1 MYTKWLIHEPQQLK
15 TINAGGFM
23 KVLFTARHFSASQR
37 LQEFAEE
44 AVSKLSKF
52 HDGIQ
57 ECSIIAEP
65 NEEPTAPQK
74 IEVSLKIPG
83 SILHAKEAAESY
95 EFAIGKAVDNLKRQL
110 IKHKEKSISR

>member
-1 MYTKWLIHEPQQLK
+1 
-15 TINAGGFM
+15 M
-23 KVLFTARHFSASQR
+23 KVQFTARHFSASQR

-44 AVSKLSKF
+44 AVAKLSKF

-65 NEEPTAPQK
+65 HEEPTTPQK
-74 IEVSLKIPG
+74 IEVSIKVPG

-95 EFAIGKAVDNLKRQL
+95 EIAIAKAVDNLKRQL
-110 IKHKEKSISR
+110 IKYKEKSLNY